1 MGRHGKELTTE
12 QKEILLSLSH
22 QGFSSY
28 KIQEFTG
35 INCRTIQKF
44 LKRTREKGSIENN
57 PRSGGR
63 KKTTPRDERV
73 LFRSVK
79 RNRRQ
84 TLKDLTARFN
94 NRTGCNVSE
103 RTVRR
108 RLCFDGYKRRMICK
122 KITISRVNRD
132 RRMGFC
138 RQKLHWNVQNNWSSI
153 IFSDETKIMLGR
165 NGKVYVWRKP
175 DERVRPDCLGQLDD
189 FETTCRAS
197 VMFWGC
203 ITYYGVGTLVAIDG
217 NMNTDKYIS
226 VLDDNLWPVVVRH
239 FSDRPWIFQEDNAP
253 CHVSLRANQWKDENG
268 IRTLLW
274 PPQSPDLNII
284 ENV

>member
-153 IFSDETKIMLGR
+153 IFSDETKFCWVAPKHNRSTAGCL
-165 NGKVYVWRKP
+165 KVVQLAKTVGSKP
-175 DERVRPDCLGQLDD
+175 LVGLPPNID
-189 FETTCRAS
+189 FP
-197 VMFWGC
+197 
-203 ITYYGVGTLVAIDG
+203 
-217 NMNTDKYIS
+217 IS
-226 VLDDNLWPVVVRH
+226 TQQN
-239 FSDRPWIFQEDNAP
+239 F
-253 CHVSLRANQWKDENG
+253 VS
-268 IRTLLW
+268 
-274 PPQSPDLNII
+274 SLNIMDDQLF
-284 ENV
+284 

>member
-12 QKEILLSLSH
+12 QKEILLSH

-35 INCRTIQKF
+35 INCRTIQKC
-44 LKRTREKGSIENN
+44 LERTREKG
-57 PRSGGR
+57 SGGR

-108 RLCFDGYKRRMICK
+108 RLCFDGYKRRMI
-122 KITISRVNRD
+122 
-132 RRMGFC
+132 
-138 RQKLHWNVQNNWSSI
+138 
-153 IFSDETKIMLGR
+153 
-165 NGKVYVWRKP
+165 
-175 DERVRPDCLGQLDD
+175 
-189 FETTCRAS
+189 
-197 VMFWGC
+197 
-203 ITYYGVGTLVAIDG
+203 
-217 NMNTDKYIS
+217 
-226 VLDDNLWPVVVRH
+226 
-239 FSDRPWIFQEDNAP
+239 
-253 CHVSLRANQWKDENG
+253 
-268 IRTLLW
+268 
-274 PPQSPDLNII
+274 
-284 ENV
+284 